1 MHVGG
6 SKGSIS
12 GNYAMQNAKLLI
24 SIGSRSVCQSDCSGI
39 GYPNAETVIN
49 INADLSDMMHYNNT
63 LGLNGDI
70 GVILKQLNSALQSK
84 KINRSN
90 TKNNWIEDCRKRKR
104 VE

>member
-1 MHVGG
+1 MLMKIICMLEVARFNFW
-6 SKGSIS
+6 KLR
-12 GNYAMQNAKLLI
+12 NAECKLLI

-70 GVILKQLNSALQSK
+70 GVILKQLNFALQSK
-84 KINRSN
+84 KN
-90 TKNNWIEDCRKRKR
+90 
-104 VE
+104 